1 MFKTEITSP
10 QGKILSCE
18 FQQADYPLVNV
29 NLSNDLARITTLPW
43 TGKAHKKA
51 EAATDQFLIS
61 ITIPASDFRII
72 TDEFSDLSEKLS
84 LPVRNIVT
92 EILNCSC
99 RPKFK
104 KAYLKTK
111 VYELIIQ
118 LLSSSPAEP
127 AGYSWTEKERS
138 VFTGLRDLIS
148 QNLQKNYS
156 IEELSDIAG
165 MNRTKMQ
172 AGFKALFGQTIYT
185 YTLDVKMSKAKSL
198 LSETREIRMK
208 EIAAMLG
215 YNHSNHFSSA
225 FKKKFAVS
233 PSFFRKGI
241 SAVSLVAILL

>member
-1 MFKTEITSP
+1 MFKAKITAP
-10 QGKILSCE
+10 QERILE
-18 FQQADYPLVNV
+18 YQFQPTDYPLISLSFDD
-29 NLSNDLARITTLPW
+29 NLVRITIITSA
-43 TGKAHKKA
+43 GKSDETIKL
-51 EAATDQFLIS
+51 TDDPALIS
-61 ITIPASDFRII
+61 ITLPENDFKKL
-72 TDEFSDLSEKLS
+72 TGELPGKSGKLS
-84 LPVRNIVT
+84 IPVRNIIT

-104 KAYLKTK
+104 NVYLKTK
-111 VYELIIQ
+111 VDELIIQ
-118 LLSSSPAEP
+118 LLSSSHMEP
-127 AGYSWTEKERS
+127 AGYSWTEKEKS
-138 VFTGLRDLIS
+138 VFIGLKDLIS

-185 YTLDVKMSKAKSL
+185 CTLDLKMSKAKSL
-198 LSETREIRMK
+198 LCETREIRMK

-215 YNHSNHFSSA
+215 YNHSNHFSAA

-241 SAVSLVAILL
+241 SSVG